1 MKDEKKMK
9 IKDSTI
15 ICLLIITWTFTFC
28 AVLGAENE
36 VDRLERQIAELSS
49 SHQLTAEAVSEL
61 IQRDKSQNMRL
72 DAIEQHNK
80 VQDLRLNAHREEL
93 SNLDDMFEMIIEDMT
108 GLEKKINALPK
119 NSLGLKLSDK
129 DIRNIAS
136 LVYLEAG
143 SNSCSYQLQKAIASV
158 IFNRMKKYHLTATQ
172 AIYQAG
178 VFSTSSR
185 VSRTTPSERCMR
197 AVREVMA
204 NGVTLPANVVAFRT
218 GQYHSFGR
226 HYCKI
231 DNVYFTAI

>member
-1 MKDEKKMK
+1 MKV
-9 IKDSTI
+9 KDSTI
-15 ICLLIITWTFTFC
+15 INMLMILIVMISFTLLY
-28 AVLGAENE
+28 
-36 VDRLERQIAELSS
+36 VDKKIELLERQIAELSS
-49 SHQLTAEAVSEL
+49 SYQTTDDAVSE
-61 IQRDKSQNMRL
+61 IIKDNKSQNLRL
-72 DAIEQHNK
+72 DAIEQHDR

-143 SNSCSYQLQKAIASV
+143 SISCSYKLQKAVASV
-158 IFNRMKKYHLTATQ
+158 IFNRMKKYNLTATQ

-178 VFSTSSR
+178 VFTTSSR
-185 VSRTTPSERCMR
+185 VARTTPSERCMR

-204 NGVTLPANVVAFRT
+204 NGVTLPANVVAFRN
-218 GQYHSFGR
+218 GHYHSFGHR
-226 HYCKI
+226 YCKI